1 MKKLFLILG
10 LCFLIFG
17 NAAAQTFEAKV
28 NRSSLPEGET
38 FLLTVELEGA
48 TSNKT
53 PDFEALNDDFTI
65 YSVANA
71 YRTNIINGNVSTSQ
85 QWNLVMMP
93 NKSGRLTIPAIRLE
107 NYKTQPLTINVGDAG
122 TSAKTTTQSEN
133 RPKYT
138 IAAEVDNKK
147 PYVQQQINYTLIL
160 QDSGGLQGEEPTF
173 QATNDNDW
181 IIKSLG
187 APEISTQNINGAN
200 VREIK
205 FHYALFPQRSGQLEI
220 PAVRFNGYY
229 LSGERRTDPFANLFN
244 DDMFIGGFGMA
255 DVFATRTPVILAAK
269 PIKINVLPAAKE
281 NGEHWWLPAENV
293 KLYAE
298 FKPEQPKFAVGEAI
312 SRNIYLQATGV
323 IDSQLPELKFAS
335 ASGVKQYP
343 EKPQTAM
350 SVDKGKI
357 IALEKVANVYIP
369 TEAGK
374 VTLPEISVNW
384 FNVKSG
390 KMEKAILPAMTVAV
404 AGESTT
410 PEPQTTMPDKQP
422 IAPKTEITAQN
433 NSLSLQLGIAFAL
446 GVLLCLLIIGLG
458 KLLVKLR
465 RHDYVRIISHAA
477 KTGDIYAVRDNLLA
491 WANNRF
497 AGRRILSLQDIDAT
511 VGDKEFRCEL
521 DKLSE
526 ALYSKNGQDWNGSL
540 FLRVFKRICKQKK
553 GFSNNYEP
561 LPKLY
566 K

>member
-85 QWNLVMMP
+85 QWNLVLMP
-93 NKSGRLTIPAIRLE
+93 NKSGKLTIPAIGLE
-107 NYKTQPLTINVGDAG
+107 NYKTQPLTINVGDVG

-255 DVFATRTPVILAAK
+255 DVFATRTPVVLTAK

-323 IDSQLPELKFAS
+323 IDSQLPELKLVSS
-335 ASGVKQYP
+335 AGVKQYP

-374 VTLPEISVNW
+374 VMLPEISVNW
-384 FNVKSG
+384 FNVKSR
-390 KMEKAILPAMTVAV
+390 KMEKAILPAMTVSV
-404 AGESTT
+404 AGESTN
-410 PEPQTTMPDKQP
+410 PEPQTTMPNKQP
-422 IAPKTEITAQN
+422 IAPKTEVTAQN

-446 GVLLCLLIIGLG
+446 GVLLCLLIISLG

-553 GFSNNYEP
+553 GLSNNYEP

>member
-85 QWNLVMMP
+85 QWNLVLMP
-93 NKSGRLTIPAIRLE
+93 NKSGRLTIPAIGLE

-374 VTLPEISVNW
+374 ITLPEISVNW

-404 AGESTT
+404 AGESTK
-410 PEPQTTMPDKQP
+410 PEPQTTMPNKQP
-422 IAPKTEITAQN
+422 IAPKTEVTAQN

-446 GVLLCLLIIGLG
+446 GVLLCLLIISLG

-553 GFSNNYEP
+553 GLSNNYEP

>member
-28 NRSSLPEGET
+28 NRSNLPEGET

-85 QWNLVMMP
+85 QWNLVLMP

-404 AGESTT
+404 TGESTK
-410 PEPQTTMPDKQP
+410 PEPQTTIPNKQP

>member
-85 QWNLVMMP
+85 QWNLVLMP
-93 NKSGRLTIPAIRLE
+93 NKSGKLTIPAIGLE

-410 PEPQTTMPDKQP
+410 PEPQTTMSDKQP

>member
-85 QWNLVMMP
+85 QWNLVLMP
-93 NKSGRLTIPAIRLE
+93 NKSGKLTIPAIGLE

-374 VTLPEISVNW
+374 ITLPEISVNW

-404 AGESTT
+404 AGESTN
-410 PEPQTTMPDKQP
+410 PEPQITMPNKQP
-422 IAPKTEITAQN
+422 IAPKTEVTAQN
-433 NSLSLQLGIAFAL
+433 NSLSWQLGIAFAL
-446 GVLLCLLIIGLG
+446 GVLLCLLIISLG

-553 GFSNNYEP
+553 GLSNNYEP

>member
-17 NAAAQTFEAKV
+17 NAAAQTFQAKV

-85 QWNLVMMP
+85 QWNLVLMP
-93 NKSGRLTIPAIRLE
+93 NKSGKLTIPEIGLE
-107 NYKTQPLTINVGDAG
+107 NYKTQPLTINVGNAG

-374 VTLPEISVNW
+374 ITLPEISVNW

-404 AGESTT
+404 AGESTK
-410 PEPQTTMPDKQP
+410 PEPQTTMPNKQP
-422 IAPKTEITAQN
+422 IAPKTEVTAQN
-433 NSLSLQLGIAFAL
+433 NSLSWQLGIAFAL
-446 GVLLCLLIIGLG
+446 GVLLCLLIISLG

-491 WANNRF
+491 WANKRF

-553 GFSNNYEP
+553 GLSNNYEP

>member
-93 NKSGRLTIPAIRLE
+93 NRVGKLTIPAISLE
-107 NYKTQPLTINVGDAG
+107 SYKTQPLTINVGDAG
-122 TSAKTTTQSEN
+122 TSAKTTTKSEN

-255 DVFATRTPVILAAK
+255 DVFATRTPVILAAN

-374 VTLPEISVNW
+374 ITLPEISVNW

-404 AGESTT
+404 AGESTK
-410 PEPQTTMPDKQP
+410 PEPQTTMPNKQP
-422 IAPKTEITAQN
+422 IAPKTEVTAQN

-446 GVLLCLLIIGLG
+446 GVLLCLLIISLG

-465 RHDYVRIISHAA
+465 RNDYVRIISHAA

-497 AGRRILSLQDIDAT
+497 AGSRILSLQDIDAT

>member
-85 QWNLVMMP
+85 QWNLVLMP
-93 NKSGRLTIPAIRLE
+93 NKSGKLTIPAIGLE

-374 VTLPEISVNW
+374 ITLPEISVNW

-404 AGESTT
+404 AGESTN
-410 PEPQTTMPDKQP
+410 PEPQTTMPNKQP
-422 IAPKTEITAQN
+422 ISPKTEITAQN
-433 NSLSLQLGIAFAL
+433 NSLSWQLGIAFAL
-446 GVLLCLLIIGLG
+446 GVLLCLLIISLG

-553 GFSNNYEP
+553 GLSNNYEP

>member
-85 QWNLVMMP
+85 QWNLVLMP
-93 NKSGRLTIPAIRLE
+93 NKSGRLTIPAIGLE

-323 IDSQLPELKFAS
+323 IDNQLPELKFAS

-357 IALEKVANVYIP
+357 VALEKVANVYIP

-374 VTLPEISVNW
+374 ITLPEISVNW

-404 AGESTT
+404 AGESTN
-410 PEPQTTMPDKQP
+410 PEPQTTIPNKQP
-422 IAPKTEITAQN
+422 IAPKTEVTAQN

-446 GVLLCLLIIGLG
+446 GVLLCLLIISLG

-491 WANNRF
+491 WANNKF

-553 GFSNNYEP
+553 GLSNNYEP

>member
-85 QWNLVMMP
+85 QWNLVLMP
-93 NKSGRLTIPAIRLE
+93 NKSGKLTIPAIGLE
-107 NYKTQPLTINVGDAG
+107 NYKTQPLTINVGNAG

-255 DVFATRTPVILAAK
+255 DVFATRTPVILVAK

-312 SRNIYLQATGV
+312 SRNIYLQVTGV

-374 VTLPEISVNW
+374 ITLPEISVNW

-404 AGESTT
+404 AGESTN
-410 PEPQTTMPDKQP
+410 PEPQTTMPNKQP
-422 IAPKTEITAQN
+422 IAPKTEVTAQN
-433 NSLSLQLGIAFAL
+433 NSLSWQLGIAFAL
-446 GVLLCLLIIGLG
+446 GVLLCLLIISLG

-553 GFSNNYEP
+553 GLSNNYEP

>member
-85 QWNLVMMP
+85 QWNLVLMP
-93 NKSGRLTIPAIRLE
+93 NKSGKLTIPAIGLE

-374 VTLPEISVNW
+374 ITLPEISVNW

-404 AGESTT
+404 AGESTN
-410 PEPQTTMPDKQP
+410 PEPQTTMPNKQP

-446 GVLLCLLIIGLG
+446 GVLLCLLIISLG

-465 RHDYVRIISHAA
+465 CHDYVRIISHAA

-553 GFSNNYEP
+553 GLSNNYEP

>member
-85 QWNLVMMP
+85 QWNLVLMP

-404 AGESTT
+404 AGESTN
-410 PEPQTTMPDKQP
+410 PEPQTTIPNKQP

-465 RHDYVRIISHAA
+465 LHDYVRIISHAA

-553 GFSNNYEP
+553 GLSNNYEP

>member
-85 QWNLVMMP
+85 QWNLVLMP
-93 NKSGRLTIPAIRLE
+93 NKSGKLTIPAIGLE

-138 IAAEVDNKK
+138 IAAEVDNKN

-298 FKPEQPKFAVGEAI
+298 FKAEQPKFAVGEAI

-374 VTLPEISVNW
+374 ITLPEISVNW

-404 AGESTT
+404 AGESTK
-410 PEPQTTMPDKQP
+410 PEPQTTMPNKQP

-446 GVLLCLLIIGLG
+446 GVLLCLLIISLG
-458 KLLVKLR
+458 KLLVQLR

-511 VGDKEFRCEL
+511 VDDKEFRCEL